1 MLNFFKSCNIC
12 CDNLELQ
19 AVRQK
24 ETQRNA
30 SGLSPLEFD
39 AFDETPYVDF
49 SEPPTAELLFL

>member
-1 MLNFFKSCNIC
+1 MLAQAALQLLRHS
-12 CDNLELQ
+12 DLQ